1 MNKFQKIFLLCFLF
15 SYVFSVKIL
24 KIKPTTVNFGESVD
38 FTLTVDYF
46 DFSELYKINRI
57 YLSNE
62 GDETTNHFECFPSN
76 YTIIDCTANIHLYE
90 KEDLTNLTKTLFMD
104 DENTN
109 LVVKIQKPKSL
120 KLLYFENEQYFYFY
134 GVSSIKFYVNLNE
147 LYKPDFSIKFGKYS
161 ITNCSLDKESIFY
174 LLCYYEFPKSSN
186 KQTLKL
192 KFGNEDTNDSIT
204 IKTPDEFSRIKDLD
218 IKNYYVSS
226 SEQYVYFYV
235 DFSYKMND
243 HKFILVPENST
254 NKNITLSKC
263 TYYNI
268 GLEYGK
274 CSGILNK
281 IDSYYVFVDNKN
293 TTLKL
298 FVYPVPTA
306 IARVYEI
313 EPEKLLIPSSA
324 TTFTLKVDY
333 IVNLDKAVFTLVNEY
348 DDTNKVYLTKCKKV
362 KNSISEIKCVG
373 KIKNSG
379 KYYVYLNGIK
389 QTVYVT
395 SLISSLSKAL
405 YVSPKVIK
413 YELNNIID
421 DELDGDL
428 FITIYFDSMRD
439 FSSKKIELKGND
451 NNVDIFGHIIEKTS
465 SYVSFLGKNTLA
477 VDTYHVY
484 IDGVKQ
490 DASIIVT
497 NEESTSKVTA
507 ISPTLVNYREDIYI
521 FTLTVDTN
529 LGVEDSHFI
538 LKKKNNNYEIILNCE
553 DDFSDKTKAICLC
566 RISVE
571 GEYYVKIENGTEFKD
586 VTVTVKNI
594 PSPNSFYPISFS
606 PSSIEQT
613 ITLTFT
619 ENIASYV
626 DKVKFVGTETVE
638 AKCSTDSIYVLYC
651 SAVFTNE
658 DDYYITIDGA
668 NIGKYINVN
677 EDDNINKGKD
687 ENINNSVN
695 YLKISSL
702 LLTLLLLF

>member
-1 MNKFQKIFLLCFLF
+1 MNKFQKIILLCCLF
-15 SYVFSVKIL
+15 SYAFSMKITN
-24 KIKPTTVNFGESVD
+24 IEPSTVTLARNVE
-38 FTLTVDYF
+38 FTLTVEDY
-46 DFSELYKINRI
+46 DSSKSI
-57 YLSNE
+57 YLSND
-62 GDETTNHFECFPSN
+62 GDESQFELSCSSESSTTLKCNSYIYIEN
-76 YTIIDCTANIHLYE
+76 KE
-90 KEDLTNLTKTLFMD
+90 KDLKNLTKTLFLD
-104 DENTN
+104 NEITN
-109 LVVKIQKPKSL
+109 LAVIFKKPESL
-120 KLLYFENEQYFYFY
+120 ELLSFYGGPYYSY
-134 GVSSIKFYVNLNE
+134 GVSNFEFRVNFNE
-147 LYKPDFSIKFGKYS
+147 LYKSDFPIKFGEYS
-161 ITNCSLDKESIFY
+161 ITNCSVEDYSLSYIN
-174 LLCYYEFPKSSN
+174 CYYEFPEDSAGK
-186 KQTLKL
+186 TLKL
-192 KFGNEDTNDSIT
+192 NFGGEDTNYSIT
-204 IKTPDEFSRIKDLD
+204 INAPKEFSSIEDLN
-218 IKNYYVSS
+218 IEEYYVSS
-226 SEQYVYFYV
+226 SEQDLLFYV
-235 DFSYKMND
+235 DSAYKMNE
-243 HKFILVPENST
+243 HKIILVPETSPNE
-254 NKNITLSKC
+254 NITLSKC
-263 TYYNI
+263 TYYGVGI
-268 GLEYGK
+268 RKGK

-281 IDSYYVFVDNKN
+281 IDAYYVFVDDKN
-293 TTLKL
+293 TSLKL

-306 IARVYEI
+306 ITRVYDI
-313 EPEKLLIPSSA
+313 DPYKLLISSSA
-324 TTFTLKVDY
+324 TTFNLEVDY
-333 IVNLDKAVFTLVNEY
+333 IVNLDKAVFTLVDEY

-362 KNSISEIKCVG
+362 DNSVSEIKCVG

-529 LGVEDSHFI
+529 LGVENSHFI

-571 GEYYVKIENGTEFKD
+571 GEYYVKIENRTEFKD

-619 ENIASYV
+619 ENISSFV